1 MPLDPTLALA
11 AALVL
16 AAIFGP
22 AGLAKL
28 VARDTFA
35 GVVANYRLLP
45 EWLVT
50 PTAVVLPCVEIAVA
64 IGLLFAATRPGAALV
79 ALVLLLLFAAA
90 MAINLLRG
98 RRDID
103 CGCAIGRLR
112 ERIGWPLVARNL
124 MLAVIAVLL
133 ASGTPLE
140 RPFQWLDLVSVAATL
155 ACILLLHAAA
165 GRLFGLAPADPSG
178 AS

>member
-1 MPLDPTLALA
+1 MPLDPALVLV

-28 VARDTFA
+28 VARDAFA
-35 GVVANYRLLP
+35 GVVDNYRLLP
-45 EWLVT
+45 AQFVT
-50 PTAVVLPCVEIAVA
+50 PTALVLPCVEIAVSV
-64 IGLLFAATRPGAALV
+64 GLLFPATRPGAALV
-79 ALVLLLLFAAA
+79 ATALLLLFAAA

-112 ERIGWPLVARNL
+112 ERICWPLVARNL
-124 MLAVIAVLL
+124 LLVFGAVLL
-133 ASGTPLE
+133 AAGRPTDRPL
-140 RPFQWLDLVSVAATL
+140 QWLDLVSVAATL

-178 AS
+178 AR